1 MRARRTIGKFSASF
15 DDSSMRMKHRI
26 CAAVQSHMT
35 RSGQGGINVRNR
47 GLLAVL
53 CSGLMAAAGCSTQ
66 GQVDPD
72 VMQIATKPL
81 TCSNKAECD
90 VWWQRAHTWVASHS
104 TYQIESATDSLIQTA
119 GPDGGKRA
127 LAYQITRTANP
138 DGTATIGFAAHC
150 DGSLGCKPNP
160 WEAGADFKEYVRG
173 NAANAPR
180 SEVDPSQPTPSAMHP
195 DASHGQSNPAASG
208 EAMTQ

>member
-1 MRARRTIGKFSASF
+1 
-15 DDSSMRMKHRI
+15 
-26 CAAVQSHMT
+26 MT
-35 RSGQGGINVRNR
+35 RSRQGGINVTNK
-47 GLLAVL
+47 GLLAAL
-53 CSGLMAAAGCSTQ
+53 CLGFVAAAGCSTQ

-90 VWWQRAHTWVASHS
+90 VWWQRAQTWVASHS
-104 TYQIESATDSLIQTA
+104 TYKIESATDSLIQTA

-138 DGTATIGFAAHC
+138 DGTAIIGFAAHC
-150 DGSLGCKPNP
+150 DGSMGCKPNP
-160 WEAGADFKEYVRG
+160 WEAGADFKQYVRG
-173 NAANAPR
+173 NAASAPQ
-180 SEVDPSQPTPSAMHP
+180 SGVNSSQPAPTAMHP
-195 DASHGQSNPAASG
+195 DATQGQSIPATNG